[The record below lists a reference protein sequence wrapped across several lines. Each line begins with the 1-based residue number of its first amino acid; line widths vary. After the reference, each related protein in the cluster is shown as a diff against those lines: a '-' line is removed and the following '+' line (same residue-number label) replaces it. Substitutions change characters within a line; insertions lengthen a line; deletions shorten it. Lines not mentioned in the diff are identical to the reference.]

1 MQSEISVLLVDDHS
15 LVRRGFRRM
24 LEDDPDIRVVGEAGS
39 GREAVDAAERLR
51 PRVIVMDMSMPEMD
65 GVEATRAIL
74 KRMPDASVLIVSMYS
89 QENYVR
95 NAFEA
100 GAQGYILKNADEVD
114 LAAAIRDVAS
124 GKKVMDPGLTPAGA
138 VSEEDSLDRLTPR
151 ERQILQLI
159 AEGNSNKEIA
169 AMLNLSVNTVAVHR
183 ANLMDRLG
191 VHRTAELVLY
201 AIRKGLVR
209 VP

>member
-1 MQSEISVLLVDDHS
+1 MQPEITVLLVDDHS
-15 LVRRGFRRM
+15 LVRKGFRRM

-39 GREAVDAAERLR
+39 GREALELTQQLK
-51 PRVIVMDMSMPEMD
+51 PRVVVMDMSMPEMD
-65 GVEATRAIL
+65 GVEATRAIR
-74 KRMPDASVLIVSMYS
+74 KSVPDAAVLIVSMYS

-95 NAFEA
+95 SAFDA
-100 GAQGYILKNADEVD
+100 GANGYLLKNADEVD
-114 LAAAIRDVAS
+114 LGAAIRDVAS
-124 GKKVMDPGLTPAGA
+124 GKKVVDPGLAA
-138 VSEEDSLDRLTPR
+138 RDADEASLDRLTPR

-169 AMLNLSVNTVAVHR
+169 GLLNLSVNTVAVHR

>member
-1 MQSEISVLLVDDHS
+1 MSGEITVLLVDDHS

-24 LEDDPDIRVVGEAGS
+24 IEDDTQLRVVGEAAG
-39 GREAVDAAERLR
+39 GAEAVELARALR
-51 PRVIVMDMSMPEMD
+51 PQVVVMDMHMPDMD
-65 GVEATRAIL
+65 GVAATREIL
-74 KRMPDASVLIVSMYS
+74 AALPETAVLVLSMYS

-95 NAFEA
+95 SAFDA
-100 GAQGYILKNADEVD
+100 GARGYILKNAIEVD
-114 LAAAIRDVAS
+114 LPAAIKEVAA
-124 GKKVMDPGLTPAGA
+124 GKCVRDPGLATALAADDGL
-138 VSEEDSLDRLTPR
+138 SRLTQR

-169 AMLNLSVNTVAVHR
+169 ALLGLSVNTVAVHR
-183 ANLMDRLG
+183 ANLMDALG

-201 AIRKGLVR
+201 AIRKGLVK